1 MLRHP
6 LCFTRHYGLFPYT
19 TLFRSFFN
27 MEMVIGTISNT
38 VLTLSINI
46 DIVAVKTQNITINL
60 HIFPLDALL
69 ILTPRYSKTPVSP
82 NIATIIIIPNRR
94 PIVLKS
100 MELIANSKLVD
111 AVKSPA
117 RMPRSEEHTSELKSL
132 MRISYAV

>member
-1 MLRHP
+1 MNGIGDILRV
-6 LCFTRHYGLFPYT
+6 LNT
-19 TLFRSFFN
+19 
-27 MEMVIGTISNT
+27 EMVIGIISNT
-38 VLTLSINI
+38 VVTLSINI

-111 AVKSPA
+111 A
-117 RMPRSEEHTSELKSL
+117 
-132 MRISYAV
+132 